1 MVDFDTVSLEV
12 GYFGYA
18 FYDENTLTSDDVS
31 TLEQVAENYFCE
43 AREKINFINNS
54 YEIKYLKTYKEQLQE
69 LYLKILKLYNYGED
83 E

>member
-18 FYDENTLTSDDVS
+18 FYDENTLTSDDVN

-43 AREKINFINNS
+43 AREKFD
-54 YEIKYLKTYKEQLQE
+54 KYLEENGYYSRMGLIKKQ
-69 LYLKILKLYNYGED
+69 K
-83 E
+83 

>member
-1 MVDFDTVSLEV
+1 MKKFTNSELNI
-12 GYFGYA
+12 FQ
-18 FYDENTLTSDDVS
+18 TLV
-31 TLEQVAENYFCE
+31 Q
-43 AREKINFINNS
+43 EKISFINNS

>member
-18 FYDENTLTSDDVS
+18 FYDENTLTSDDVN

-43 AREKINFINNS
+43 AREKFN
-54 YEIKYLKTYKEQLQE
+54 KYLEEHGYYSRMGLIKKKRTVAQ
-69 LYLKILKLYNYGED
+69 
-83 E
+83 